1 MGIGATRLPTVLRKE
16 DNTIPSQ
23 STCRTERRHRRSTA
37 LTVWGIRSACS
48 WCSCRQ
54 VGTCAGP
61 CQLIDW
67 VPRAGTAARE
77 VSRRANCSDFRGFG
91 TKRGL
96 DEAPSRAYR
105 WFI

>member
-48 WCSCRQ
+48 
-54 VGTCAGP
+54 
-61 CQLIDW
+61 
-67 VPRAGTAARE
+67 
-77 VSRRANCSDFRGFG
+77 
-91 TKRGL
+91 
-96 DEAPSRAYR
+96 
-105 WFI
+105 